1 MIPISV
7 CIIAKNEEANI
18 ERCLSSLA
26 PYGFEIVVVDTGS
39 TDRTKEI
46 AAKYTDRIFDFE
58 WTDNFSEARNYSL
71 RMASN
76 NWIFM
81 MDCDEWIDSIDIEE
95 MNYFR
100 KKMPEYAGSITR
112 KNITGD
118 PGDTG
123 SANIYNDRTERLFS
137 RKHYY
142 YTGAI
147 HEQLTPKH
155 GGEFKTLLL
164 NTFIGHTGYFLTPQE
179 QAQKAK
185 RNLKLLFDQMVAA
198 PGDPY
203 VYFQIG
209 KSFQAIDD
217 FQKAIPFYEKAL
229 SFDLDPSLAYVTMAM
244 VSYGKCLLSMGQVQ
258 KALDIYRDVYDSFTH
273 SADFIFIMGLIY
285 MENQMYE
292 EALDEFQK
300 ATTFEFSNTA
310 GTNSYQA
317 YHQIGRIL
325 SMAGEREM
333 AIKYFELCGDF
344 PPALEELQI
353 LKEAPEG
360 I

>member
-39 TDRTKEI
+39 TDKTKEI
-46 AAKYTDRIFDFE
+46 AARYTDRIFDFE

-71 RMASN
+71 QMASN

-81 MDCDEWIDSIDIEE
+81 MDCDEWIDSVDIEE

-100 KKMPEYAGSITR
+100 KKCPDYAGSISR
-112 KNITGD
+112 KNISGE
-118 PGDTG
+118 PG
-123 SANIYNDRTERLFS
+123 NVRVYIDRTERLFS

-155 GGEFKTLLL
+155 RGQFQTLLL
-164 NTFIGHTGYFLTPQE
+164 NTTINHSGYLLSPQE
-179 QAQKAK
+179 QAEKAK
-185 RNLKLLFDQMVAA
+185 RNLKLLFQQMVEE
-198 PGDPY
+198 PNNPY

-209 KSFQAIDD
+209 KSYQSIDD
-217 FQKAIPFYEKAL
+217 FQKAIPFFEKAI
-229 SFDLDPSLAYVTMAM
+229 SYDLDPSLAYVTMLF
-244 VSYGKCLLSMGQVQ
+244 VQYGLCLIYTGQAK
-258 KALDIYRDVYDSFTH
+258 KALVVCQRVYDSFTH
-273 SADFIFIMGLIY
+273 SADFIFTMGRIY
-285 MENQMYE
+285 LENHMYE

-300 ATTFEFSNTA
+300 ATTFEFSNSDGVT
-310 GTNSYQA
+310 TYRA
-317 YHQIGRIL
+317 YYEIGRIL
-325 SMAGEREM
+325 NMAGEREM
-333 AIKYFELCGDF
+333 AINYFRLCKDF
-344 PPALEELQI
+344 PPALEELRS
-353 LKEAPEG
+353 LE
-360 I
+360 

>member
-46 AAKYTDRIFDFE
+46 AAKYTDRIFNFE

-118 PGDTG
+118 PGE
-123 SANIYNDRTERLFS
+123 DR
-137 RKHYY
+137 
-142 YTGAI
+142 
-147 HEQLTPKH
+147 
-155 GGEFKTLLL
+155 
-164 NTFIGHTGYFLTPQE
+164 
-179 QAQKAK
+179 
-185 RNLKLLFDQMVAA
+185 
-198 PGDPY
+198 
-203 VYFQIG
+203 
-209 KSFQAIDD
+209 KS
-217 FQKAIPFYEKAL
+217 
-229 SFDLDPSLAYVTMAM
+229 V
-244 VSYGKCLLSMGQVQ
+244 V
-258 KALDIYRDVYDSFTH
+258 
-273 SADFIFIMGLIY
+273 
-285 MENQMYE
+285 
-292 EALDEFQK
+292 
-300 ATTFEFSNTA
+300 
-310 GTNSYQA
+310 
-317 YHQIGRIL
+317 
-325 SMAGEREM
+325 
-333 AIKYFELCGDF
+333 
-344 PPALEELQI
+344 
-353 LKEAPEG
+353 
-360 I
+360 